1 MALTLSTNSAT
12 FSPMTSSF
20 ITSAS
25 PIPTTIT
32 SNLNAIDTRST
43 SCCKIYNG
51 GCAFPTTPLVALI
64 IMTVLP
70 WIFLIL
76 TCHGLSMYRSEVE
89 KLEKAER
96 QRLVREP
103 YLKREHENVIRK
115 ETWEEEFQRDAGRM
129 MQIQALDE
137 KCNHAVNP
145 QNDIFFRYK
154 PQTAQEVAWIEIR
167 DSIRKEFRKKYIMD
181 QCNIEVDAMGK
192 YGPVPRNYSLSP
204 LLI

>member
-1 MALTLSTNSAT
+1 
-12 FSPMTSSF
+12 MTSSF
-20 ITSAS
+20 LSSAS

-32 SNLNAIDTRST
+32 SDLNAMDTKST
-43 SCCKIYNG
+43 SYCTITRG
-51 GCAFPTTPLVALI
+51 GCPFPTTPLVALI

-70 WIFLIL
+70 WIFLII
-76 TCHGLSMYRSEVE
+76 TSQALSVYRSEVD

-103 YLKREHENVIRK
+103 YMKKEHENVIRK
-115 ETWEEEFQRDAGRM
+115 EIWEEGFQRDAGRM

-154 PQTAQEVAWIEIR
+154 PQTAQEVAQIEIR
-167 DSIRKEFRKKYIMD
+167 DSIRKEFRKKYIMTSRS
-181 QCNIEVDAMGK
+181 M
-192 YGPVPRNYSLSP
+192 
-204 LLI
+204 

>member
-1 MALTLSTNSAT
+1 MALALSTNTAT
-12 FSPMTSSF
+12 FSPMISSF

-25 PIPTTIT
+25 PIPTTIK
-32 SNLNAIDTRST
+32 SNLNATDTKST
-43 SCCKIYNG
+43 SYCTITTGACP
-51 GCAFPTTPLVALI
+51 FPTTPLLALI

-70 WIFLIL
+70 WIFLSI
-76 TCHGLSMYRSEVE
+76 TCHALSVYRSEVD

-103 YLKREHENVIRK
+103 YLKKEHENTIRK
-115 ETWEEEFQRDAGRM
+115 EIWEEDFQRDAGRM

-137 KCNHAVNP
+137 KFNHAVNP

-167 DSIRKEFRKKYIMD
+167 DSIRKEFRKKYTMD
-181 QCNIEVDAMGK
+181 QSDIEVDTMGK
-192 YGPVPRNYSLSP
+192 YGPVPINHTLS

>member
-1 MALTLSTNSAT
+1 MALTLSTNTAT

-32 SNLNAIDTRST
+32 SDLNVTDSRST
-43 SCCKIYNG
+43 SCCTITSG
-51 GCAFPTTPLVALI
+51 RCPFPTTPLVALI
-64 IMTVLP
+64 IMTALP
-70 WIFLIL
+70 WIFLII
-76 TCHGLSMYRSEVE
+76 TCHALSAYRSEVE

-96 QRLVREP
+96 QRLVGEP
-103 YLKREHENVIRK
+103 YLKKEHENVIRK
-115 ETWEEEFQRDAGRM
+115 EIWEEDFQRDAGRM

-137 KCNHAVNP
+137 KCNRAVNP

-167 DSIRKEFRKKYIMD
+167 DLIRKEFRKKYIMD
-181 QCNIEVDAMGK
+181 QCDIEVDSMGK
-192 YGPVPRNYSLSP
+192 YGPVPKNYSLS
-204 LLI
+204 LSI